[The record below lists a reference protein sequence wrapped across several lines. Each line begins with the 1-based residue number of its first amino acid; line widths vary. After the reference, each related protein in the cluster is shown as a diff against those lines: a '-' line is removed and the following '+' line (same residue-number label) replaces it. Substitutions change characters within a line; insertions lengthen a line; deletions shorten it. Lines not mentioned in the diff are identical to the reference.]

1 MEAAKELLGAGLPVK
16 PTRNGVH
23 QNGFAAPGGLDI
35 DGGKASKPQCMLG
48 GILLTSDVLE
58 QAALGEHQLVAPID
72 LENLK
77 LDTIAKRYYDDFTDI
92 ARILVM
98 DAEHVFPKDKL
109 PAEVHAELHETEP
122 LSSKTSMDFKRA
134 LHPWRQ

>member
-1 MEAAKELLGAGLPVK
+1 
-16 PTRNGVH
+16 
-23 QNGFAAPGGLDI
+23 
-35 DGGKASKPQCMLG
+35 MLG

-134 LHPWRQ
+134 LQAYLGQFNSCIFIIVLCPWGSKSITPLIRLARAYFSSHEVQKLG

>member
-1 MEAAKELLGAGLPVK
+1 
-16 PTRNGVH
+16 
-23 QNGFAAPGGLDI
+23 
-35 DGGKASKPQCMLG
+35 MLG
-48 GILLTSDVLE
+48 GILLTRDVLE

-134 LHPWRQ
+134 LQAYLGQVCFTFGQAWLTFDGVWLSFDEVWLIFGQVWLNIGQVCLKIR